1 MRDPNYLC
9 PQSKLMLAE
18 LEDPNYYKRI
28 REHPMV
34 KEAWESAMR
43 AAEERKRSS
52 QEQNGKATM

>member
-28 REHPMV
+28 RET
-34 KEAWESAMR
+34 
-43 AAEERKRSS
+43 AERVAKKMLSS
-52 QEQNGKATM
+52 QEQSGKATM